1 MITLSTH
8 RKSAWLAAG
17 LLVTL
22 SLIVASSAAFAQAP
36 RASAQ
41 ASPTP
46 ASQTAT
52 NPSPSS
58 AATTGTT
65 PQPSTAPTNAP
76 QVSPQPSTAPTAPGA
91 NPGVVNR
98 RVQTEVSSSGVV
110 RKVDPS
116 QPETARDEQVMVP
129 ETATDNPPP
138 RR

>member
-22 SLIVASSAAFAQAP
+22 SLIVASSAAFAQA
-36 RASAQ
+36 
-41 ASPTP
+41 SPTP
-46 ASQTAT
+46 APQTAT